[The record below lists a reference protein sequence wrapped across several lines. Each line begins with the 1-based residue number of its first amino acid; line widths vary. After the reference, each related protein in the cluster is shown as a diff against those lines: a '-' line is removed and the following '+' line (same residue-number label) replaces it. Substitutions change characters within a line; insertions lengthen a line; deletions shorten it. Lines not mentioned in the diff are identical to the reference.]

1 MYITWSRVKHKILT
15 ISTKTIKIHR
25 TPVGFPSSFKAKVDN
40 SLFLCSYTNV
50 ETNVGQKWNTRHLQ
64 NASRYDTLFANEF
77 NNQIKTQQR
86 LTSFLYSDVHTYIG
100 MCIWGHVYMHIHV
113 HVVYQYM
120 KFRRLWQKKEE
131 NYKLILHMVLK
142 MNHKMI
148 IFRT

>member
-1 MYITWSRVKHKILT
+1 MNITWSRVKRKILT

-50 ETNVGQKWNTRHLQ
+50 ETKVGQKWNTRHLQ
-64 NASRYDTLFANEF
+64 NASKHDTLYANEF
-77 NNQIKTQQR
+77 NNQIKTQQSV
-86 LTSFLYSDVHTYIG
+86 TSFLYSDVHTYTG
-100 MCIWGHVYMHIHV
+100 MCIWGHVYTFGYMLYV
-113 HVVYQYM
+113 YM
-120 KFRRLWQKKEE
+120 KFRRFWQKKE